1 MAIIWKYRPPMKQE
15 DESEEEYEKRAE
27 EYERA
32 EDDWADARTES
43 KWDE

>member
-1 MAIIWKYRPPMKQE
+1 MVQVWKFRPPMKQE
-15 DESEEEYEKRAE
+15 DESAEEYEKRAE

-43 KWDE
+43 RWDD

>member
-1 MAIIWKYRPPMKQE
+1 MVQVWKFRPPRKRE
-15 DESEEEYEKRAE
+15 DEDLEEYEKRVE

-43 KWDE
+43 RWDD